1 MSDLQVGR
9 MRATMKQV
17 AELSGASLK
26 TVSRVINDEG
36 NVNPEL
42 AARVMKAVEALGYRP
57 NLQAGF
63 LRRSGG
69 KTQTIGLL
77 LENISN
83 PFSAALHRAIED
95 VASARNV
102 IVFAGSLDED
112 VERERA
118 LTDAFLSRRVD
129 GLILVPT
136 GDDQSYLLPE
146 QEAGTPIVFLDRPP
160 NSIDADSVIA
170 TNEAGG
176 FEATMH
182 LIRHGHRRIAYVG
195 DYETIYTGAQRL
207 AGYKKALEVESIAY
221 DPSIVLQGFH
231 SPHQAHSSLM
241 HLLRRGDRPTAIFA
255 SQNFV
260 TLGAIRALR
269 ELQLHHQIALVGFD
283 DIAEADLLD
292 PPLTLIT
299 QDVAT
304 MGERAAQI
312 LFERLDGSTSPYR
325 QIVVPTTLTPR
336 GSGEIPPGHSSS

>member
-1 MSDLQVGR
+1 MSELIHGR
-9 MRATMKQV
+9 ARATMKEV
-17 AELSGASLK
+17 AELSGSSLK
-26 TVSRVINDEG
+26 TVSRVINGEG
-36 NVNPEL
+36 NVNPDL
-42 AARVMKAVEALGYRP
+42 AQRVMDAVATLGYRP

-112 VERERA
+112 VERERD
-118 LTDAFLSRRVD
+118 LTDAFISRRVD
-129 GLILVPT
+129 GLIIVPT
-136 GDDQSYLLPE
+136 GEDQSYLVAE

-160 NSIDADSVIA
+160 RMIEADSVIA
-170 TNEAGG
+170 TNEEGG

-182 LIRHGHRRIAYVG
+182 LIRHGHTRIAYVG
-195 DYETIYTGAQRL
+195 DYETIYTGAERL
-207 AGYKKALEVESIAY
+207 KGYKRALASEGLAIDESI
-221 DPSIVLQGFH
+221 ILQGFH
-231 SPHQAHSSLM
+231 SPHQAHASLTHM
-241 HLLRRGDRPTAIFA
+241 LRRADRPTAIFA

-269 ELQLHHQIALVGFD
+269 ETQLQHTVALVGFD
-283 DIAEADLLD
+283 DIPEADLLD
-292 PPLTLIT
+292 PPLTLVT
-299 QDVAT
+299 QDVAA

-312 LFERLDGSTSPYR
+312 LFERLDGSTSPFKSA
-325 QIVVPTTLTPR
+325 VFPTSLTPR
-336 GSGEIPPGHSSS
+336 GSGEIAPS